1 MTQDAM
7 AREAAKNILADLLDR
22 GGIQNAFDCLDQEIM
37 DDIASTMAG
46 IISRAI
52 TEARPDPGA
61 GTIGVLQAIY
71 DDHMANVEGGTRLSL
86 HALAYVTGALAVAE
100 KPKASAGERRFRLT
114 DGGRNGVGVREIYSD
129 SPDPNDRPDL
139 WFATARHFDV
149 AREIVAA
156 LGGVMVEDGQ

>member
-7 AREAAKNILADLLDR
+7 ARVRAEEDR
-22 GGIQNAFDCLDQEIM
+22 FCVTCGKKGGSCKWM
-37 DDIASTMAG
+37 DDPIVCMRQQLIDLRVIA
-46 IISRAI
+46 
-52 TEARPDPGA
+52 EARPERGSAGA
-61 GTIGVLQAIY
+61 KAILQAIY

-86 HALAYVTGALAVAE
+86 HALAYVTGALASAE
-100 KPKASAGERRFRLT
+100 KPERGSAGERRFRLT
-114 DGGRNGVGVREIYSD
+114 DGGRNGVGIREIYSD

-156 LGGVMVEDGQ
+156 LGGVMVERGARE